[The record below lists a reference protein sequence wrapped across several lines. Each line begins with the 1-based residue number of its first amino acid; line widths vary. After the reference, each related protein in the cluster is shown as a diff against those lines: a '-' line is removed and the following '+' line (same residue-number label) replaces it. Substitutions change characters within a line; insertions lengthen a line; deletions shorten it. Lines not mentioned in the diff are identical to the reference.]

1 LTSGRIWA
9 SNGQKKQPAV
19 FEASLVW
26 AVFGS
31 PICRQSKN
39 GPYVAAMKTSTTYP
53 TKHPHWID
61 ESDDSNNTKKG
72 KRIGISFSVAV
83 AIVVAIHLAVIGGIY
98 VYTSPKPKTAAV
110 KTPGDGT
117 VQEPNGPKSDALARN
132 EWPQPE
138 VKPRVVAIPTPPAK
152 KEMASKPSAKP
163 TVALAEKPK
172 DKPASTEVVAVA
184 PKPSAPIKDASDE
197 AKRKAFLATRS
208 SKPGVEQRR
217 DVEPSTS
224 AVKVAI
230 PAADIAAKPPATV
243 PHPTALARTT
253 IPVPQTEKQ
262 AQNTR
267 RVIEY
272 TLAAGDNL
280 YLVARKLGVSF
291 NDLARENGINDPRQL
306 RIGQTLK
313 VPAIASL

>member
-1 LTSGRIWA
+1 MV
-9 SNGQKKQPAV
+9 KKKRSAV
-19 FEASLVW
+19 FAARLEAT
-26 AVFGS
+26 VFGS
-31 PICRQSKN
+31 SICRQLKN
-39 GPYVAAMKTSTTYP
+39 GPYVAAMKTRTTYP

-61 ESDDSNNTKKG
+61 ESDDSKATKKR

-83 AIVVAIHLAVIGGIY
+83 AIVIAIHLAVIGGIY
-98 VYTSPKPKTAAV
+98 AYTSPKPKMAAV
-110 KTPGDGT
+110 KTPADAT

-138 VKPRVVAIPTPPAK
+138 VKPRVVAMPTPPAK
-152 KEMASKPSAKP
+152 KEMASKPSAKQ

-172 DKPASTEVVAVA
+172 DKPASTEVVSVT
-184 PKPSAPIKDASDE
+184 PKTSTPVKDISDE

-208 SKPGVEQRR
+208 SKPGLEQIR
-217 DVEPSTS
+217 DVEPSTPS
-224 AVKVAI
+224 LRVAVP
-230 PAADIAAKPPATV
+230 PAEIAATPPATV

-262 AQNTR
+262 AQKTTR
-267 RVIEY
+267 VTEY

-280 YLVARKLGVSF
+280 YLVARKLGISF

>member
-1 LTSGRIWA
+1 MV
-9 SNGQKKQPAV
+9 KKKLRAV
-19 FEASLVW
+19 FAANLEG

-53 TKHPHWID
+53 SKHPHWID
-61 ESDDSNNTKKG
+61 ESDYSNATKKR

-83 AIVVAIHLAVIGGIY
+83 AIVLAIHLAVIGGIY
-98 VYTSPKPKTAAV
+98 AYTSPKPKTTAV
-110 KTPGDGT
+110 KTPSDGT

-152 KEMASKPSAKP
+152 KEVASKPSAKP

-172 DKPASTEVVAVA
+172 DKPASTKVIAAA
-184 PKPSAPIKDASDE
+184 PKPSAPVKDAIDE
-197 AKRKAFLATRS
+197 TKRKAFLATRS

-224 AVKVAI
+224 AVRVAV
-230 PAADIAAKPPATV
+230 PAADIAAKHPATV

-262 AQNTR
+262 AQNKP
-267 RVIEY
+267 RVSEY

-291 NDLARENGINDPRQL
+291 NELARENSINDPREL